1 MADANNDQVDFALHR
16 KEDGL
21 WLEHERWGPVNLGPY
36 EAAADAM
43 AQSLAEQDFGE
54 RLIKGA

>member
-1 MADANNDQVDFALHR
+1 MAEAANDKVTWRLDR

-21 WLEHERWGPVNLGPY
+21 WLEHERWGLVNLGPY

-43 AQSLAEQDFGE
+43 AQFLAEQDFGE
-54 RLIKGA
+54 KLTS